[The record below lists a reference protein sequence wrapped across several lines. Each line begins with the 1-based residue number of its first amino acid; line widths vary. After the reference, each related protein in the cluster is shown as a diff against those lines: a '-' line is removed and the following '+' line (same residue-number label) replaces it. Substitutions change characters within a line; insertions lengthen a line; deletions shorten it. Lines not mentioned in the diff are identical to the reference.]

1 MKLNWKH
8 LVVGTIITIVAIF
21 LAYHFDQLWLISIIM
36 LGFFYMVTFSIIQM
50 AGPPPR
56 GGIVNDPTVAMM
68 HLSDLGVPKDDGKG
82 NTYSLVGRIDKA
94 ISHPTNDAKAM
105 IAEGL
110 EYHNMNNKKA
120 PTPMWEP
127 VLIGNIVREIDDKC
141 QELSIH
147 AVLDALLEVCKSNE
161 QEGEGEE
168 S

>member
-1 MKLNWKH
+1 MSEQIQRYDMDGNKISLRNLCIQEPDWAVNRILH
-8 LVVGTIITIVAIF
+8 LE
-21 LAYHFDQLWLISIIM
+21 L
-36 LGFFYMVTFSIIQM
+36 
-50 AGPPPR
+50 
-56 GGIVNDPTVAMM
+56 
-68 HLSDLGVPKDDGKG
+68 
-82 NTYSLVGRIDKA
+82 
-94 ISHPTNDAKAM
+94 SHPTNDAKAM

-161 QEGEGEE
+161 QEGVKDEK
-168 S
+168 